1 MWAAKTPTN
10 RLVGD
15 YTKTRTGI
23 VDSCK
28 LLIPNF
34 DINNLFVSY
43 DQVRQL
49 NLYNLGM
56 CYESLFASSL
66 AVKYYLRKLE
76 QNTNVQLLPLLELY
90 NVADED
96 ASTKVAL
103 TDTWVD
109 FSSGMILPEQE
120 SFVDSVNMP
129 NAIIH
134 NLKTHTAHHD
144 IILPAKR
151 NSKVVKG
158 LVSVNIAVSCKAS
171 FDLSSDK
178 TIQSQLKV
186 SKKNDAPV
194 GLLIWLYLGNKMRE
208 EQYQGNVVIMNGN
221 GCCNGL
227 ALDMFIMTKM
237 LISLNNK
244 S

>member
-1 MWAAKTPTN
+1 
-10 RLVGD
+10 
-15 YTKTRTGI
+15 
-23 VDSCK
+23 
-28 LLIPNF
+28 
-34 DINNLFVSY
+34 
-43 DQVRQL
+43 
-49 NLYNLGM
+49 
-56 CYESLFASSL
+56 LFASSL

-120 SFVDSVNMP
+120 SFVDSINMP

-151 NSKVVKG
+151 DSKVVKG
-158 LVSVNIAVSCKAS
+158 L
-171 FDLSSDK
+171 
-178 TIQSQLKV
+178 
-186 SKKNDAPV
+186 
-194 GLLIWLYLGNKMRE
+194 YL
-208 EQYQGNVVIMNGN
+208 
-221 GCCNGL
+221 
-227 ALDMFIMTKM
+227 
-237 LISLNNK
+237 
-244 S
+244 